1 MRLPERVVDFSG
13 DVLWLQGPTLT
24 TTTSLGK
31 QKQAAATVIVIV
43 VVVIVVVVR
52 VAWGLFVDVCPVSTP
67 RAISVTCVPRLDL
80 WVVVVRVCHG
90 ISSQVALSE
99 AGCVFLYVYVC
110 VWVCIIYCFSHCQ
123 TLSLCLRGRKPRF
136 NYHIF
141 LRLLGNSRLVITFT
155 ARGAFHRLRS
165 GNHKAKVRVT

>member
-43 VVVIVVVVR
+43 VVVIVVV
-52 VAWGLFVDVCPVSTP
+52 AWGLFVDVCPVSTP

-80 WVVVVRVCHG
+80 WVVIVRVCHG
-90 ISSQVALSE
+90 FSSQVALSE

-110 VWVCIIYCFSHCQ
+110 VWVCIIYCFSHSQ
-123 TLSLCLRGRKPRF
+123 ALSLCLRGRKPRF